1 MPFSEFLQLVGG
13 SFELRLQD
21 ACRLAG
27 INYQTACN
35 QRVRGT
41 FAIPCRKRARNAVTV
56 STIDLHAYL
65 FGVAPRRGRPCKQ
78 LPVEVHDAS

>member
-1 MPFSEFLQLVGG
+1 MPFNEFFLLVGAC
-13 SFELRLQD
+13 FELRLQD
-21 ACRLAG
+21 ACRIAG

-41 FAIPCRKRARNAVTV
+41 FPIPCRKRARNAVTV

-65 FGVAPRRGRPCKQ
+65 FGVAPRRGRPCKKAQ
-78 LPVEVHDAS
+78 AEEVNQ